1 LEKFKIL
8 MKKID
13 ILKRLYFDYT
23 RNHLKQIFL
32 SLFFSLFVAGSTSA
46 IAYLLDPAIK
56 KIFIEKD
63 KTLMVIIPLFIM
75 VAFTIKGLSLYIA
88 KVLMIGVAEEI
99 KKEMQCNML
108 GNLISADTALIEGKH
123 TGKFISILANDVNH
137 ITNLVSVAL
146 LNVFKDSL
154 TLVGLLMVM
163 FFQNWKLSL
172 IAIIMIPLAS
182 FAAKI
187 LGKRIGKVA
196 TEQMLKAGIL
206 NTYLIELFKNHKLIK
221 IFQQEKYENER
232 AKKFINDVKE
242 KSKKIATVFI
252 RSSPIMETLTG
263 IMIAILIFYS
273 GQLVLKNEIEVNNF
287 FSFLAAMMLAYQ
299 PVRSLAT
306 VNIAINQGLSA
317 AIRILPVID
326 EKSKL
331 TENEHD
337 LEIKVN
343 KGDIEFKN
351 VSFKYDNEDKQTTKP
366 TLNSVSLKILG
377 SKMTSI
383 VGHSGA
389 GKSTILNLIPR
400 FYDINSG
407 DILID
412 NQSVY
417 KSKISS
423 LRKNISLVSQ
433 DTTLFDD
440 TIRNN
445 IAYANLEASQKE
457 IEEAANYSFASEFI
471 EKLPNKYETIIGEN
485 GTRLS
490 GGEKQRLSI
499 ARAMLKKSQIIL
511 LDEATSSLDAE
522 TENKIQDAINFLTKD
537 KTTIV
542 IAHRLS
548 TILNSDK
555 IYVIDSGK
563 VVGEGTHD
571 QLLANSTLYKN
582 FYEKQIRKK

>member
-1 LEKFKIL
+1 

-13 ILKRLYFDYT
+13 ILKRLYSEYT
-23 RNHLKQIFL
+23 RKHLKQIFL

-46 IAYLLDPAIK
+46 IAYLLDPAIE

-63 KTLMVIIPLFIM
+63 ETLMVIIPLFII
-75 VAFTIKGLSLYIA
+75 VAFAIKGLSLYMA
-88 KVLMIGVAEEI
+88 KVLMIGVAEEVR
-99 KKEMQCNML
+99 KEMQCDML
-108 GNLISADTALIEGKH
+108 SNLISADTALIEDKH

-146 LNVFKDSL
+146 LNIFKDSL

-182 FAAKI
+182 FAAKT

-232 AKKFINDVKE
+232 AEKFINDVKE
-242 KSKKIATVFI
+242 KSKKIATIFV

-273 GQLVLKNEIEVNNF
+273 GKLVLKNEIDVNNF

-306 VNIAINQGLSA
+306 VNIAISQGLSA

-351 VSFKYDNEDKQTTKP
+351 VSFKYDTQDKEAAKP

-377 SKMTSI
+377 GKMTSI

-412 NQSVY
+412 SQSVY
-417 KSKISS
+417 KSTISS

-457 IEEAANYSFASEFI
+457 IEEAAKYSFANEFI

-537 KTTIV
+537 RTTIV

-555 IYVIDSGK
+555 IYVIDAGK